1 MKKVI
6 SIVSIVVSVFVTSQ
20 SFIAGLSNTLS
31 DISESGGTD
40 ELILAILML
49 TAGIVVVVSRYSKV
63 LVITSIVLYLLG
75 CLVGFISAGSYLV
88 LNLWSGISLLFGLL
102 LICHLKDNKELYSNG
117 SHTNNN

>member
-6 SIVSIVVSVFVTSQ
+6 SIVSIVVSIFVTSQ

-31 DISESGGTD
+31 NISESGGTD

-49 TAGIVVVVSRYSKV
+49 IPGIVVLVSRYSKV

-75 CLVGFISAGSYLV
+75 CLIGFISAGSYLV
-88 LNLWSGISLLFGLL
+88 LNLWSGISLPFGLL
-102 LICHLKDNKELYSNG
+102 LMCHLKDNKELYSNG
-117 SHTNNN
+117 SHANNN